1 MNKKTNKK
9 LNKQYTEVAEDIHSF
24 LDNAVDSWDKLD
36 SRAVLSAL
44 TETTLDMVYFMMV
57 FQGDEDKEGFYKFI
71 SISIKSVEDKY
82 DDISHLEK
90 IDKEIK
96 QEEE

>member
-1 MNKKTNKK
+1 
-9 LNKQYTEVAEDIHSF
+9 V
-24 LDNAVDSWDKLD
+24 
-36 SRAVLSAL
+36 
-44 TETTLDMVYFMMV
+44 
-57 FQGDEDKEGFYKFI
+57 DKEGFYKFI